1 MKHYN
6 KINTVHNK
14 NVFKLSATAVAVTAM
29 LVAAPIHA
37 QEAEETEA
45 QVTQSGTLER
55 IEVTARRT
63 VESLQEVP
71 VAVTSV
77 SASDLQTRG
86 ITVLTEVQQ
95 FSPNTTLQT
104 SRGTN
109 STLTAFIRGVGQQD
123 PLWGYEPGVGIY
135 IDDVYMA
142 RPQGAVLDLLNV
154 QRVEVL
160 RGPQGTLYGKNTIG
174 GAIKYVTK
182 EMSGDAEFN
191 AQATVG
197 SYSQADVMLTGQMPL
212 IEDKLYIGGGYA
224 NLNRDGF
231 GEFLQSALPNQD
243 RENYNKELWAARIAV
258 EYSPTDKLFFRLD
271 WDKTEDTSNSK
282 GGFRLLPSI
291 LTVAPIPDS
300 VYDSYT
306 SLPTDNLVELEG
318 FSFLAR
324 YDVSDDL
331 QIKYVA
337 SSRESYSPTN
347 IDFDNTAVDI
357 FDVPAIY
364 EDENT
369 THELQATYLGD
380 GYKVTG
386 GLYYYDGESCGTFD
400 AILGQTGRN
409 LAVLGALGI
418 PDFAGFIGATGL
430 TREVTGCNNSQSIA
444 AYTQA
449 SIDLSDK
456 LSLTLGARFTEETKK
471 AFVNN
476 GLVFDGVFVNAYP
489 ESDWIPGYVR
499 PTGVFPGNNLVPQVL
514 GQDTNGD
521 GLLDA
526 PSEKTWSRFTPR
538 LGLDYQ
544 VSDDMMVFASFSQGF
559 KSGTYNPRA
568 ELNEPA
574 VDPEV
579 VDSIEFGIK
588 ADLSDTLRTNVTLF
602 NLDHKDRQYVSALPV
617 SSPSDL
623 NQILGNVGQSKS
635 TGVEAEITWVA
646 TDALTFDI
654 ALGYIDA
661 DFDEVI
667 SINDNGQPEDISD
680 AFAISNTPEY
690 TANFSANYAMDT
702 DFGYVMF
709 TANYYYRDDYAI
721 DETANSLLNQ
731 DGYGLFNLSAT
742 WESVSG
748 EYYAGIHLKNLTDEE
763 YLVGGYQFVT
773 VDEATGAFVQG
784 TGGDNTL
791 IGYYGDP
798 RTVQLTVGYRF

>member
-1 MKHYN
+1 MKSYN
-6 KINTVHNK
+6 KINTIHNK
-14 NVFKLSATAVAVTAM
+14 TCFNLSATAAAVASM
-29 LVAAPIHA
+29 LFAAPMHA
-37 QEAEETEA
+37 QEAATEA
-45 QVTQSGTLER
+45 TRVKQSGTLET

-71 VAVTSV
+71 VAVTSI
-77 SASDLQTRG
+77 SAADLQTRG

-174 GAIKYVTK
+174 GAVKYVTK

-197 SYSQADVMLTGQMPL
+197 SYAQADLMVTGQIPL

-224 NLNRDGF
+224 DLSRDGF
-231 GEFLQSALPNQD
+231 GEYLLSALPNQD
-243 RENYNKELWAARIAV
+243 RQNYNKDLWAARIAV
-258 EYSPTDKLFFRLD
+258 EYRPTDKLFFRLD
-271 WDKTEDTSNSK
+271 WDKTEDSSNSK

-291 LTVAPIPDS
+291 LTDAPVPDS

-306 SLPTDNLVELEG
+306 SLPTENLVELEG

-324 YDVSDDL
+324 YDVSDQL
-331 QIKYVA
+331 QIKYVG

-347 IDFDNTAVDI
+347 IDFDNTAVDV

-369 THELQATYLGD
+369 THELQANYLGE

-386 GLYYYDGESCGTFD
+386 GLYYYDGESCGSFD
-400 AILGQTGRN
+400 AILG
-409 LAVLGALGI
+409 ALGRAAFGV
-418 PDFAGFIGATGL
+418 PGL
-430 TREVTGCNNSQSIA
+430 TREVSGCNNSESWA

-449 SIDLSDK
+449 NIDVTEK
-456 LSLTLGARFTEETKK
+456 LSVTVGARYTEETKS

-476 GLVFDGVFVNAYP
+476 GLIFANVYP
-489 ESDWIPGYVR
+489 ESNWIPGYVR
-499 PTGVFPGNNLVPQVL
+499 PTGTFPGNNLVPQVL

-521 GLLDA
+521 GVLDA
-526 PSEKTWSRFTPR
+526 PSEETWSRFTPR

-544 VSDDMMVFASFSQGF
+544 VSDDMMIFASYAQGF

-568 ELNEPA
+568 TINEPA

-579 VDSIEFGIK
+579 VDSIEFGMK

-602 NLDHKDRQYVSALPV
+602 SLDHKDRQYISVLPV

-623 NQILGNVGQSKS
+623 NQILGNVGSS
-635 TGVEAEITWVA
+635 AATGVEAEITWVA
-646 TDALTFDI
+646 SEALTFDV

-661 DFDEVI
+661 DFEEVI
-667 SINDNGQPEDISD
+667 SIGLDGQPEDISD

-690 TANFSANYAMDT
+690 TASLSANYAVDT
-702 DFGYVMF
+702 EFGYVMF

-721 DETANSLLNQ
+721 DETANSLLSQ

-748 EYYAGIHLKNLTDEE
+748 NYYAGLHLKNLTDEE

-773 VDEATGAFVQG
+773 PDGSGGFIPG

-798 RTVQLTVGYRF
+798 RTVHLTVGYRF